1 MGPQRTLFAPT
12 KEMGESRSPGP
23 GRLTPLT
30 ISEAGVRVCSE
41 NRVFSAAKRLSRASI
56 CRSAAFG
63 CGGSIP
69 SLPTDV
75 MSQDIEDTCLT
86 TLWTGVYVVMGVHH
100 PKPGME
106 KALLEVQE
114 RFGVAQRGHAGLISA
129 FIWKDDQSEV
139 LIGITLRDRK
149 EDYDAARPDLDKAL
163 AGSDIRTLD
172 ASIAIYRG
180 SPVAWT

>member
-1 MGPQRTLFAPT
+1 M
-12 KEMGESRSPGP
+12 
-23 GRLTPLT
+23 
-30 ISEAGVRVCSE
+30 
-41 NRVFSAAKRLSRASI
+41 
-56 CRSAAFG
+56 
-63 CGGSIP
+63 
-69 SLPTDV
+69 
-75 MSQDIEDTCLT
+75 
-86 TLWTGVYVVMGVHH
+86 YVVMGVHH

-139 LIGITLRDRK
+139 LIGITLWDRK

-172 ASIAIYRG
+172 ASIGIYRG